1 MGSTSM
7 IIEEVVAPT
16 SPVEVAP
23 TGSATCRGMSTL
35 RSTTSGEVALP
46 SIAPH
51 GGVAVCASSAS
62 TSPTTLGSSDL
73 VRDGEAGA
81 PWSPCGAT
89 AGLRVSNTTSIR
101 EQIARNKDW
110 VFKILH
116 HRDRDAK
123 LGPKWLRLNPCK
135 HPCPCRSSSSLR
147 L

>member
-7 IIEEVVAPT
+7 IVEVVVALT

-35 RSTTSGEVALP
+35 TSTTGGELSLP

-62 TSPTTLGSSDL
+62 TSPTTMGSSDL

-89 AGLRVSNTTSIR
+89 AGLHVSNTTSIR
-101 EQIARNKDW
+101 
-110 VFKILH
+110 
-116 HRDRDAK
+116 K
-123 LGPKWLRLNPCK
+123 LNSKKQRLGLQDFTPQ
-135 HPCPCRSSSSLR
+135 RSGCEALA
-147 L
+147 